1 MKFKIRGM
9 DCAEEVAVLKREVG
23 PLVGGEAN
31 LSFDILNGV
40 MTVQAKASIL
50 PIDVIA
56 AVERTGMRAESWR
69 EAREVP
75 AGGFWSLHG
84 RVCLTATSGTLAA
97 AGFIAHSTLAGGFS
111 NALGLDGPGHEQA
124 PPILAQVLYA
134 MSILAGAWQ
143 VLPKAW
149 LALRRL
155 RPDMN
160 ALMMFAVIGAVC
172 IGEWFE
178 ASTVAFLFA
187 VSLLL
192 ESWSV
197 DRARKAVAA
206 LMKLSPEIARV
217 KSSSGHEHEV
227 PPEQVEIGA
236 KVVVRPGDKVPLDGR
251 VVEGS
256 SAVNQAPITGESV
269 PSPKAPGDSVFAGSI
284 NGNGLIVIET
294 TKAAQDTTLARIIR
308 MVSEAQSRRAP
319 SEQWVEKFAK
329 VYTPIVLALAFVI
342 AVSPPVF
349 FGQPWSAWIYRAL
362 VLLVIG
368 CPCALVI
375 STPVSIVAAMA
386 AAARNGVLVK
396 GGVYMEAPANIKAL
410 AFDKTGTLTQGKPAV
425 IEVIPL
431 SGHNERELLER
442 VAAIEANSSHPLAHA
457 IVSHAKAKGVPAAP
471 ASDFQI
477 IQGKGA
483 SARFNGKSFWLGSH
497 RYLEERGQET
507 PDVHERLEAMTRAG
521 QTVVVVGN
529 ETHVCGLI
537 AVADAVRP
545 EAKSA
550 VGSLRALGVTHIVML
565 TGDNKGTAEAIAK
578 ESGVDAFQS
587 ELLPEDKVKAV
598 EALVEKYG
606 HVAMVGDGINDA
618 PALGRASVGIA
629 MGAAG
634 SDAALETADIALMS
648 DDLSKLPWLVEH
660 SRRTIRTI
668 RQNIAVSLGIKA
680 VFVVLTLCGT
690 ASLWSAIAADIGGSF
705 LVVFNALRIL
715 HIKKPSQL
723 LGIR

>member
-1 MKFKIRGM
+1 MKFQIRGM

-40 MTVQAKASIL
+40 MTVQAKAFIL
-50 PIDVIA
+50 PNDVIA
-56 AVERTGMRAESWR
+56 AVERTGMHAEPWS
-69 EAREVP
+69 EAREIP
-75 AGGFWSLHG
+75 AGGFWSRH
-84 RVCLTATSGTLAA
+84 RRIFLTAASGSLAA

-111 NALGLDGPGHEQA
+111 NALGLDAPGHEQA

-134 MSILAGAWQ
+134 LSILAGAWQ

-160 ALMMFAVIGAVC
+160 ALMTFAVIGAVC

-178 ASTVAFLFA
+178 AATVAFLFA

-206 LMKLSPEIARV
+206 LMKLSPEFARV
-217 KSSSGHEHEV
+217 KSANGQEKNV
-227 PPEQVEIGA
+227 APEQVEIGA

-256 SAVNQAPITGESV
+256 SAVNQAPITGESAPV
-269 PSPKAPGDSVFAGSI
+269 PKAPGDPVFAGSI
-284 NGNGLIVIET
+284 NGDGLIVIET
-294 TKAAQDTTLARIIR
+294 TKSAQDTTLARIIR
-308 MVSEAQSRRAP
+308 MVGEAQSRRAP
-319 SEQWVEKFAK
+319 SEQWVEKFARF
-329 VYTPIVLALAFVI
+329 YTPIVLALAVLI
-342 AVSPPVF
+342 AVAPPVF
-349 FGQPWSAWIYRAL
+349 LGQSWSEWIYRGL

-396 GGVYMEAPANIKAL
+396 GGVYIEAPANIKAL
-410 AFDKTGTLTQGKPAV
+410 AFDKTGTLTQGKPTV

-431 SGHNERELLER
+431 SGHSERELLER
-442 VAAIEANSSHPLAHA
+442 VAAIEANANHPLAHA
-457 IVSHAKAKGVPAAP
+457 IVAHAMAKGVPAVP
-471 ASDFQI
+471 GSDFQI

-483 SARFNGKSFWLGSH
+483 SARFNGRSFWLGSH

-507 PDVHERLEAMTRAG
+507 PDVHDRLEAMTRAG

-537 AVADAVRP
+537 AAADTVRP
-545 EAKSA
+545 EAKA
-550 VGSLRALGVTHIVML
+550 AIESLRALGLTHLVML
-565 TGDNKGTAEAIAK
+565 TGDNQGTAEAIAK
-578 ESGVDAFQS
+578 DSGIDAFQA

-618 PALGRASVGIA
+618 PALGRASIGIA

-634 SDAALETADIALMS
+634 SDAAIETADIALMS
-648 DDLSKLPWLVEH
+648 DDLSKLPWLVGH
-660 SRRTIRTI
+660 SRRTLSII
-668 RQNIAVSLGIKA
+668 RQNISAALGIKA
-680 VFVVLTLCGT
+680 IFVILTLLGMS
-690 ASLWSAIAADIGGSF
+690 SLWLAIAADMGVSL
-705 LVVFNALRIL
+705 LVVFNGLR
-715 HIKKPSQL
+715 L
-723 LGIR
+723 LNVAGVE